1 MIYNLGAY
9 VVAQLPAIDFA
20 INGWTKKSPEN
31 SVMLR
36 QTGGDVIHHY
46 DRSDYAVQFLSRAG
60 SSVEAKEQIDAV
72 FNLLKNKLGVALP
85 EKVMEDATVYPK
97 VQTYRIV
104 PMQLPGYIGADDANL
119 EMWSVNFI
127 VTTD

>member
-9 VVAQLPAIDFA
+9 LVTQLPAIDFV
-20 INGWTKKSPEN
+20 INGWIKSSPAN

-46 DRSDYAVQFLSRAG
+46 DRSDYAVQFLSRAE
-60 SSVEAKEQIDAV
+60 SSVAAKEQIDAV
-72 FNLLKNKLGVALP
+72 YNLLKNKLGILLP
-85 EKVMEDATVYPK
+85 AKTVNAIVYPE

-104 PMQLPGYIGADDANL
+104 PMQVPGYIGADNANL

>member
-20 INGWTKKSPEN
+20 INGWIKGSPEN

-46 DRSDYAVQFLSRAG
+46 DRSDYAVQFISRAG
-60 SSVEAKEQIDAV
+60 SSAEAKEQIDDV
-72 FNLLKNKLGVALP
+72 FNLLKNKLHVLLP
-85 EKVMEDATVYPK
+85 EKTVNAIVYPA

-104 PMQLPGYIGADDANL
+104 PMQAPGYIGADDANL

-127 VTTD
+127 ITTD